1 MTFSLKG
8 VNVLL
13 LDFPA
18 DFIDQHG
25 ALHRV
30 IAVNEWMLFGIQHS
44 KDSLE
49 ECKQLIHFGYV

>member
-25 ALHRV
+25 TLHRV
-30 IAVNEWMLFGIQHS
+30 VAVNEWMLFGI
-44 KDSLE
+44 
-49 ECKQLIHFGYV
+49 

>member
-30 IAVNEWMLFGIQHS
+30 IAVDEWMIFGIEHT

-49 ECKQLIHFGYV
+49 E